1 MSKKKEI
8 LNKIKIVL
16 TQKFKSPEDAFSFFD
31 KNSDGVLDRS
41 EVKKLLKKSKVNSFL
56 RGVVTT
62 ELLKKFDANKSDTI
76 AWNEFKKAVKDIA

>member
-16 TQKFKSPEDAFSFFD
+16 TQQFKSPEDAFSFFD
-31 KNSDGVLDRS
+31 KNSDGVLNRK

-56 RGVVTT
+56 HGVVSK
-62 ELLKKFDANKSDTI
+62 ELLKKFDGDKSQTI
-76 AWNEFKKAVKDIA
+76 AWSEFKKAVKDIA